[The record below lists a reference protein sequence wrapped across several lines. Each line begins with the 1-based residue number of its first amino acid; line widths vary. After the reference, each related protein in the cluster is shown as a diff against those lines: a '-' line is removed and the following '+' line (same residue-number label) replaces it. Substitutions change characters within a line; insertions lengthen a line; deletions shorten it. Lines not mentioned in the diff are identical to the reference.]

1 MWKVS
6 VSLKSANKYAGTHAK
21 AIKEAT
27 YQAYLSKYDALN
39 KDALHN
45 RASTHTRKPLF
56 VYFEA
61 VEKEKEEEKNTP
73 GITFLVELFSL
84 FVPPVT

>member
-6 VSLKSANKYAGTHAK
+6 VSLKTANKYAGTRAR

-27 YQAYLSKYDALN
+27 HQAYLSKYDALN

-61 VEKEKEEEKNTP
+61 VEREKEGKKSTP